1 MSRRVFDYNG
11 ITRIGFEGPK
21 NLLERIAE
29 NLESEV
35 SQDTAADCEI
45 KINQAEYPTQIVKDK
60 KFDYL
65 TINKPEAAEQSS
77 ISYRRYN
84 THVRTIHQKSAR
96 DYMVDV
102 NVELDEAS
110 GLICVR
116 NYLSNHLLLSQYPL
130 LHSSLLNLNGAG
142 ILIPGDARQ
151 GKTALS
157 VYLLQEQGASFV
169 SDENVIL
176 DTSGDIRGLYVPR
189 TPRVRFSTI
198 AESKLSRVLE
208 DITIANATQ
217 YIDPDAIERIISARC
232 FNVDAGIAFS
242 RRAFRHLLGAGS
254 QESSPID
261 VVLFPYY
268 SETTSVRGTSYKEGI
283 QRISKFGLIRKSEI
297 DPKELEQ
304 TIVNLNQRKFKGIDF
319 IEVGFPSINSLK
331 QGGFK
336 I

>member
-11 ITRIGFEGPK
+11 ITRIGIEGPK

-35 SQDTAADCEI
+35 SQDSAADCQI
-45 KINQAEYPTQIVKDK
+45 RINQAEYPIEIVKDK
-60 KFDYL
+60 EFDYL
-65 TINKPEAAEQSS
+65 TITKTGAAEQSS

-84 THVRTIHQKSAR
+84 THVRTIHQKSTR
-96 DYMVDV
+96 DYEVDV

-116 NYLSNHLLLSQYPL
+116 NYLNNHNLLSQYPL
-130 LHSSLLNLNGAG
+130 LHSSLLNLNGVG
-142 ILIPGDARQ
+142 ILILGDSRQ

-157 VYLLQEQGASFV
+157 VYLLQETGASFV

-176 DTSGDIRGLYVPR
+176 NTSGLIKGLYVPR

-198 AESKLSRVLE
+198 AESKLSIVLD

-217 YIDPDAIERIISARC
+217 YIDPDAIERIIGARC
-232 FNVDAGIAFS
+232 FYVDAGIAFS
-242 RRAFRHLLGAGS
+242 RKAFCNLLSASS
-254 QESSPID
+254 QESSPINI
-261 VVLFPYY
+261 VLFPDY
-268 SETTSVRGTSYKEGI
+268 SETTSVRRINYKEGI
-283 QRISKFGLIRKSEI
+283 QRLSKFGLIRKSEI

-304 TIVNLNQRKFKGIDF
+304 TIVDLSQQKFEGVDF
-319 IEVGFPSINSLK
+319 IEVGFSSIKSLK